1 MKSGVYNR
9 KVDMQDMDLPK
20 FQVNIV
26 GSSSGQFDMRDFLK
40 TYPDCLPYKNFLHN
54 VRGKAITELLSNHR
68 MGKYDMYSMID
79 SGQVDDF
86 GCLTRDAMSRLRPT
100 I

>member
-1 MKSGVYNR
+1 
-9 KVDMQDMDLPK
+9 MQHIDLPK
-20 FQVNIV
+20 FKVTIV
-26 GSSSGQFDMRDFLK
+26 GSSRGKFDMRDFFK

-54 VRGKAITELLSNHR
+54 VRKKAITELLSNHR
-68 MGKYDMYSMID
+68 RGNYDMYSMID

-86 GCLTRDAMSRLRPT
+86 GCLTRDAMRKLRPT